1 MSEIVIYQ
9 SENNQIEVSVQFE
22 KETVWLN
29 RQQLAVLFNRDVKT
43 IGKHINNVFFDNEL
57 ESSSTVAKF
66 ATVQTEAGRSVKR
79 EIEFYNFDAILSVGY
94 RVNSVQGTKFR
105 QWANKVLKD

>member
-9 SENNQIEVSVQFE
+9 SNNNQIEVSVQFE
-22 KETVWLN
+22 NETVWLSLN
-29 RQQLAVLFNRDVKT
+29 QISLLFDRDKSL
-43 IGKHINNVFFDNEL
+43 ISRYLRNIYKNGEL
-57 ESSSTVAKF
+57 EMSSTVAKN
-66 ATVQTEAGRSVKR
+66 ATVQLEAGRSVKR